1 MDAGSAKSAKPK
13 PRSIGYVNSITPL
26 AFIVLFT

>member
-13 PRSIGYVNSITPL
+13 PRSSGCVNSITPL